1 MTINSRPDR
10 LPRLLLLSFACASL
24 CLLSPLSAETLSL
37 TISAPASPG
46 QPRYMGDG
54 PGSSTPPPAAISP
67 RYGTLGYDNQSLL
80 RDGKPWLPIMGEF
93 HFSRYPASEWRTELL
108 KMKAGG
114 ITAIATYVFWI
125 HHEEIQ
131 GQFDWSGN
139 KNLHQF
145 LQTCSDLDLPTIVRI
160 GPWCHGEVRNGGM
173 PDWADAMPRKRSTD
187 PAFLAAVQPLY
198 QQIAAQFKGELWKEG
213 GPIMGIQVD
222 NEFGGD
228 PAYLLALKKMARDA
242 GIDVP
247 LYIKTGWPQMRRP
260 VPFGELM
267 PLFGAYAEGFWDR
280 SLDSMPGN
288 YWQAFNF
295 SAQRMDTAIAS
306 DIFGQRQ
313 ADAAQSSETLSYPYL
328 CCELGGGMMSSY
340 HRRIHIDPMDV
351 LSVALVKIGSGSNMP
366 GYYMYHGGT
375 NPDAL
380 DPKTAGMMQ
389 ESQSRNMWNDLP
401 YKTYDFQAPLGE
413 FGQVRESYHL
423 LRRLHLFLQDYG
435 ANLARMP
442 PTFPDLK
449 PSKSNTTDLRYSV
462 RSDGHSGFLF
472 VNNYQ
477 RGLDMP
483 VQFNKQ
489 VRINL
494 PSHQSIDFPANGS
507 CEIPAN
513 SAFIWPFNFD
523 FGGATLRYA
532 SAQPLCRVQD
542 GDTTVTFFVQTPGID
557 SDFDFDDSR
566 IIIDEHDVAAHGQI
580 NSGRPFYI
588 LRAKPNATV
597 LRSHTPDG
605 RKQAIILLDEHRAD
619 QLYKATINGKEHVF
633 FSGSN
638 IVADGNTL
646 MVSGVANDNF
656 KLDAIPPLQ
665 ITLNHHASPFPVL
678 KASFTQT
685 QSPGP
690 LRTIRMGSQK
700 VAEQPTNDDFAGNQ
714 PAVYSIQLPKELAS
728 LDPNTRFL
736 LRLHYTGDVAR
747 LYAGDQLLEDNFYN
761 GDPMDFGLWRLP
773 PDTTELTL
781 KILPLQK
788 SAPIALPHNHWPDFQ
803 GKDSRATLDKLEL
816 LPEQT
821 ITVAAK

>member
-1 MTINSRPDR
+1 
-10 LPRLLLLSFACASL
+10 
-24 CLLSPLSAETLSL
+24 
-37 TISAPASPG
+37 
-46 QPRYMGDG
+46 MGDG
-54 PGSSTPPPAAISP
+54 PGSSTPPPGAISP
-67 RYGTLGYDNQSLL
+67 RFGSLGYDNQSLL
-80 RDGKPWLPIMGEF
+80 RNGKPWLPIMGEF

-131 GQFDWSGN
+131 GQFNWSGN

-145 LQTCSDLDLPTIVRI
+145 LQTCSDLDLPVIVRI

-173 PDWADAMPRKRSTD
+173 PDWADAMPRKRSAD

-228 PAYLLALKKMARDA
+228 PAYLLALKKMARDD

-295 SAQRMDTAIAS
+295 SPQRMDTAIAS

-313 ADAAQSSETLSYPYL
+313 VDAAQSSETLSYPYL

-389 ESQSRNMWNDLP
+389 ESQSRGMWNDLP

-435 ANLARMP
+435 AELARMP

-449 PSKSNTTDLRYSV
+449 ASKSNTTDLRYSV

-472 VNNYQ
+472 INNYQ
-477 RGLDMP
+477 RNLDMP
-483 VQFNKQ
+483 AKPNTTFQIKLSSSETL
-489 VRINL
+489 RI
-494 PSHQSIDFPANGS
+494 PENGTMN
-507 CEIPAN
+507 IPAN
-513 SAFIWPFNFD
+513 SSFILPMNMD
-523 FGGATLRYA
+523 VGGINLIYATA
-532 SAQPLCRVQD
+532 MPICRVQS
-542 GDTTVTFFVQTPGID
+542 GNLIYTFFSEIPGITPEFLLQND
-557 SDFDFDDSR
+557 GKLAVNSDNSVGPYRGVPRVLCRLKPDDT
-566 IIIDEHDVAAHGQI
+566 
-580 NSGRPFYI
+580 
-588 LRAKPNATV
+588 LRAFNLSHGTGTQSVLWVLNDEESRQLSKISLNGQSNALISTAD
-597 LRSHTPDG
+597 LMAAGSSLQFSSAKDFEYFLIPGLNKFRSGLIRNGHTWT
-605 RKQAIILLDEHRAD
+605 EV
-619 QLYKATINGKEHVF
+619 KAGTSLPMAPIF
-633 FSGSN
+633 
-638 IVADGNTL
+638 
-646 MVSGVANDNF
+646 
-656 KLDAIPPLQ
+656 Q
-665 ITLNHHASPFPVL
+665 
-678 KASFTQT
+678 QT
-685 QSPGP
+685 QQPGP
-690 LRTIRMGSQK
+690 LRTIHMGSQK
-700 VAEQPTNDDFAGNQ
+700 VAEQPTNDDFASNQ
-714 PAVYSIQLPKELAS
+714 PAVYSIKLPKELAS
-728 LDPNTRFL
+728 LDPNTRIL

-747 LYAGDQLLEDNFYN
+747 LYLGDKLLEDNFYN

-773 PDTTELTL
+773 PNTTELTL

-788 SAPIALPHNHWPDFQ
+788 SAPIAHPHNHWPDFQ
-803 GKDSRATLDKLEL
+803 NKDSRATLDKLEL